1 MSKMSREHL
10 SITSLTCTTD
20 SPLHKPPPKPSLLST
35 TNGVYSESPPMKSF
49 DSPTSS
55 SSAASCVSPTHY
67 EIQMSR
73 YPNSLM
79 YTAESVRK
87 DMNRQASP
95 ADVNSSSGSSYGHQS
110 GYSLSQE
117 PMSLDERRKRN
128 KAASAKYRA
137 KKHIQISQMSNE
149 ISLLTEENIDL
160 QKRFQQV
167 CDDNERLRAKLMVL
181 QSQFDQAPNDKRM
194 KRSRDSDHMPI
205 Y

>member
-20 SPLHKPPPKPSLLST
+20 SPLYKPPPKPSLHSAS
-35 TNGVYSESPPMKSF
+35 NDGYGGSPSIKSF

-55 SSAASCVSPTHY
+55 SSAASCLSPTHY
-67 EIQMSR
+67 EVQMSR
-73 YPNSLM
+73 YPNSM
-79 YTAESVRK
+79 YTLDSVRK
-87 DMNRQASP
+87 DLNRQASP
-95 ADVNSSSGSSYGHQS
+95 ADPNSSSGSSYGNQS
-110 GYSLSQE
+110 GYSLSHE

-137 KKHIQISQMSNE
+137 KKQSQISQMSSE
-149 ISLLTEENIDL
+149 ISLLTEVNVDL
-160 QKRFQQV
+160 QKRLQQV
-167 CDDNERLRAKLMVL
+167 YDDNERLRAQLMVL
-181 QSQFDQAPNDKRM
+181 QSQSDHPANDKEM